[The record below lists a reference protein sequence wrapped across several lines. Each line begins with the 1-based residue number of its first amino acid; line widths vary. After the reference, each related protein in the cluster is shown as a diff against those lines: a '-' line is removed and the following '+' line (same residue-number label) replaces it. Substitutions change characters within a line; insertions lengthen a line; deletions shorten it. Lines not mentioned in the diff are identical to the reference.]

1 MFLFMSSFSG
11 DFIVNA
17 GAPTDATA
25 EKIKVKVKL
34 RVDQNGCFSVSSAS
48 MIETLPPAEVPSE
61 EPMETSETNTPV
73 ENGTSGGDDSENKE
87 NQKDDKMEGDEKQTP
102 DETKVYRLQVFLA

>member
-1 MFLFMSSFSG
+1 MN
-11 DFIVNA
+11 V
-17 GAPTDATA
+17 GAPTDTTA

-48 MIETLPPAEVPSE
+48 MIETLPPAEVNE

-73 ENGTSGGDDSENKE
+73 ENGGSENKE
-87 NQKDDKMEGDEKQTP
+87 NQKDDKMEEDEEQKGGAQ
-102 DETKVYRLQVFLA
+102 DETKVFSLIFGKKMC

>member
-1 MFLFMSSFSG
+1 MLWFSG

-17 GAPTDATA
+17 DAPTDATA

-48 MIETLPPAEVPSE
+48 MIETLPPAEVNE
-61 EPMETSETNTPV
+61 EPMETSETNTSV
-73 ENGTSGGDDSENKE
+73 HNGGDIENKE
-87 NQKDDKMEGDEKQTP
+87 NQKDEKMEEDQKETQ
-102 DETKVYRLQVFLA
+102 DETKV